1 MAFIGLGAFMA
12 DITLA
17 EFNGR
22 VWLVGGEAHLQDLLA
37 NTLPSEISTELVQ
50 CQRAEEIHSLWVQ
63 LCGAPPVDGMPWQI
77 HPAIVA
83 RIHRTWPDYAVYFA
97 QWSALLDNEAL
108 AVINA
113 ASLQARQNRQATV
126 VLAEY
131 LDPEGPQAMADLS
144 RLRAQLIEDQLAE
157 SGVDRARIAREKRK
171 VSDVP
176 GMAQES
182 QRVDVVV
189 RPT

>member
-1 MAFIGLGAFMA
+1 MA

-37 NTLPSEISTELVQ
+37 NTLPPEISTELVQ
-50 CQRAEEIHSLWVQ
+50 CERAEDVRSLWAQ
-63 LCGAPPVDGMPWQI
+63 LCGPPPADGTPWQI

-113 ASLQARQNRQATV
+113 AALQANENPEAPV

-131 LDPEGPQAMADLS
+131 LDPKGPQAIADLS
-144 RLRAQLIEDQLAE
+144 RLRAQLIEDRLAE
-157 SGVDRARIAREKRK
+157 SGVDRDRVTREKRN

-176 GMAQES
+176 GMTQES
-182 QRVDVVV
+182 QRVDIVV
-189 RPT
+189 RPA

>member
-1 MAFIGLGAFMA
+1 MA

-17 EFNGR
+17 EFDGR
-22 VWLVGGEAHLQDLLA
+22 VWLVGGEPHLQDLLA
-37 NTLPSEISTELVQ
+37 NTLPLEISTELVR
-50 CQRAEEIHSLWVQ
+50 CERAEDVHKLWTQ
-63 LCGAPPVDGMPWQI
+63 LCGGPRTNSMPWQI

-108 AVINA
+108 AVIKA
-113 ASLQARQNRQATV
+113 AALQSRGSPQTPV
-126 VLAEY
+126 TLVEY

-144 RLRAQLIEDQLAE
+144 RLRAQLIEDKLVE
-157 SGVDRARIAREKRK
+157 SGLDRSRIERAKRK

-182 QRVDVVV
+182 QRVDIVVK
-189 RPT
+189 PE